1 MDEGVTR
8 RDGDRVGERAGV
20 PAWAVVAVGL
30 ITLAL
35 SVALAVV
42 GLVIWLVLPK
52 EMVVDEAAERQAMSE
67 LQPWADQLMS
77 VEAPRNTAITGLDD
91 GVFPCTYDDSTSS
104 VDQPSVTVAWRKTS
118 YKGPK
123 SSGPTESD
131 RVEFRLLVDR
141 FEELGWRVDD
151 EEFVKGEDG
160 GADRIDAVLVQGA
173 GRGAVELRL
182 TTEGYGFL
190 ALVTMPNAPEVCDVG
205 LA

>member
-1 MDEGVTR
+1 MTR
-8 RDGDRVGERAGV
+8 RVVDRVGV

-35 SVALAVV
+35 LVALAVV
-42 GLVIWLVLPK
+42 GLVIWHVLPK

-91 GVFPCTYDDSTSS
+91 GVLPCTYDDSTSS
-104 VDQPSVTVAWRKTS
+104 VDQPSVAVAWRKSS

-141 FEELGWRVDD
+141 FEELGWSVDA

-160 GADRIDAVLVQGA
+160 GADRMDAVLVQGA

-190 ALVTMPNAPEVCDVG
+190 ALVTMPNAPEVCDAG